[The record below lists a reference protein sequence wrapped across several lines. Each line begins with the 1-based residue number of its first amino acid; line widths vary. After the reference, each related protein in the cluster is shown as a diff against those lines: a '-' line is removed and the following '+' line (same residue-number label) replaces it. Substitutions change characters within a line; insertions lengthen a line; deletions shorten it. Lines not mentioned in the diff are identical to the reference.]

1 LLLIKTFSSSAE
13 QFKKLKINFFFQKK
27 KNVKPKYQYFE
38 EIGEK
43 FAKYVSKICFK
54 VNLKPI
60 YERKVNS
67 AR

>member
-1 LLLIKTFSSSAE
+1 MRWPSH
-13 QFKKLKINFFFQKK
+13 
-27 KNVKPKYQYFE
+27 VKPKYQYFE

-67 AR
+67 VR